1 MNSSFVSTVM
11 AVLSNQMEIPEL
23 PMDKLVGF
31 SWEGTPV
38 EQPLDKYLMLKV
50 VRLQNLCLMA
60 ESHGEQPSYE
70 ETKQIAEAAGV
81 SFMEAAAKS
90 LSTGED
96 MTQRCIMLERLIV
109 ELVRENIPTEC
120 HHFYVQYYI
129 NNEQKL
135 MRREMRRQRFLD

>member
-11 AVLSNQMEIPEL
+11 AVLADQMEIPEL
-23 PMDKLVGF
+23 PMDKLIGF

-50 VRLQNLCLMA
+50 ARLQNLCLIA
-60 ESHGEQPSYE
+60 QKHGEHPSYE
-70 ETKQIAEAAGV
+70 EIKQIAEATGV
-81 SFMEAAAKS
+81 SFMEAGANA

-109 ELVRENIPTEC
+109 ELVRESIPTEC
-120 HHFYVQYYI
+120 HHFYVQYFI
-129 NNEQKL
+129 NGDRKL
-135 MRREMRRQRFLD
+135 MRREMQRQRFLD